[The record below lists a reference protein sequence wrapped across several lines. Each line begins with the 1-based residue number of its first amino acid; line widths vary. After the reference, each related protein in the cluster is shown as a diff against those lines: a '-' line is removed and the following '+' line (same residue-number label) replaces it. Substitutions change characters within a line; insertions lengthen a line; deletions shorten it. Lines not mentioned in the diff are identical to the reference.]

1 MLLKE
6 IKTDVTIEKQILTGF
21 IVSDELLHQFINIIK
36 IEYFESTYIREV
48 IKWVLD
54 YYRKHE
60 ESPKTYIQSIFDYK
74 VADKKV
80 DQPQSRMIE
89 QLLTELS
96 SKFEVQN
103 EVNVNY
109 YAEIIEEYFKKRE
122 LQITVDHVKHLL
134 DEDRIKDAELVVM
147 EYSKVARTLEDFIN
161 PLEEDAIRRT
171 FDERHSDFLKFPG
184 ALGDFLGE
192 LERGWL
198 IGLSGPFKRGK
209 TWYAQEFAI
218 QSMLSFRKV
227 LFFSLEMSE
236 KQMNE
241 RLYKRLTVTGD
252 EKKTYKFPIFDC
264 KHNQTGTCL
273 RPDRENRE
281 TLFEDE
287 ESWTN
292 LPPVFSIRNPYRACS
307 FCREDEAL
315 TQRYSPAMWYETR
328 KRPKYDERRISL
340 KLRNLKMYLPYIRYK
355 CYPRF
360 SANVGDLKRDVQMIE
375 YLHDFV
381 PDVIIV
387 DYADILKPEDRVGD
401 GFEKEDR
408 TWIALSQLAME
419 RNALVVSPTQV
430 TKAGQDATQITAKHA
445 ARWVGKLGHVD
456 VMLALNQTEKEQD
469 KGLMRIS
476 IMAHRHKKFNHTH
489 NCYVLQNLDLGQ
501 PHLDSEI
508 QRYDNGETADEDE
521 LD

>member
-6 IKTDVTIEKQILTGF
+6 IKADVTIEKQILTGF
-21 IVSDELLHQFINIIK
+21 IVSNELLHQFVNIIK
-36 IEYFESTYIREV
+36 TEYFESSYIREV

-74 VADKKV
+74 VAEKKI
-80 DQPQSRMIE
+80 DEPQNRLIE

-96 SKFEVQN
+96 SQFEGQS
-103 EVNVNY
+103 EVNINY

-122 LQITVDHVKHLL
+122 LQITVEHVKHLL
-134 DEDRIKDAELVVM
+134 DEDRVKDAELVVM

-161 PLEEDAIRRT
+161 PLEQESIKRT
-171 FDERHSDFLKFPG
+171 FDERNSDFFKFPG

-192 LERGWL
+192 YERGWL
-198 IGLSGPFKRGK
+198 IGISGPFKRGK
-209 TWYAQEFAI
+209 TWYAQEFGV
-218 QSMLSFRKV
+218 QSILSFRKV

-252 EKKTYKFPIFDC
+252 SKRTHRFPIFDC
-264 KHNQTGTCL
+264 KHNQTGTCS

-287 ESWTN
+287 ESWSN
-292 LPPVFSIRNPYRACS
+292 LPPTFRVSNPYRPCT
-307 FCREDEAL
+307 FCRDNQEL
-315 TQRYSPAMWYETR
+315 NQMYYPAIWYEAK
-328 KRPKYDERRISL
+328 KRPKYGERRISL

-360 SANVGDLKRDVQMIE
+360 SANVSDLKRDVQMIE

-387 DYADILKPEDRVGD
+387 DYADILKPEDRVGE

-430 TKAGQDATQITAKHA
+430 TKAGQDATQLTARHS

-456 VMLALNQTEKEQD
+456 AMIALNQTEKEQD

-476 IMAHRHKKFNHTH
+476 YMAHRHKKFNHLH
-489 NCYVLQNLDLGQ
+489 NCFVLQNLDLGQ

-508 QRYDNGETADEDE
+508 QRYEENVENEDE